1 LNACPADHWHSATLG
16 DLALEI
22 RNGLPEKPHAEPP
35 GNPILRISAV
45 RPGKVDFSD
54 LRYHRSAQSSA
65 SYVVNRGD
73 LLIVRYNGNA
83 RFVAACGM
91 VRESVDGC
99 VYPDKLIRVR
109 IDPAQAFPEYIEL
122 AMLTPESRR
131 QLEPFIKT
139 AAGQH
144 GISAKDLR
152 RLCIRLPP
160 LAEQCRIVARIEA
173 LFARTRR
180 ARTDLERVAPLSAAY
195 RRSALEQA
203 FSADVADCKIVPLG
217 SLLAAIE
224 AGKNMRCEERQ
235 PRAGENGIVKIS
247 AVTWGHFDPT
257 AIKTAPNDVVLDPR
271 SRIANGDFLVSR
283 ANTLELVGAPVIAQ
297 DVPANT
303 FLSDKVLRLRFS
315 EPVDR
320 WVLWFLRSP
329 AGRREIEARSSGNQ
343 LSMRNIGQGAL
354 RDIPVPMPAAD
365 VRAQTI
371 AAIEGGEERVTVA
384 NRDATRSVAL
394 LDRLEQSILA
404 RAFRGELVHQDAD
417 EVSDVVP
424 QVAADQ
430 DAPTTRR
437 RKIRAVAA

>member
-1 LNACPADHWHSATLG
+1 MTPLSEIADSLEQGWSPKCLETASSDASDWAVIKTTAIQSLRFEAAENKQLPANLPPRPHLQILAGDILITRAGPRSRVGICCYVSECRPRLLLCDKAYRLRMRSNLADAQYVAWMLNGQEIVQQIEAMKSGISDSGLNLKQEAF
-16 DLALEI
+16 LALKI
-22 RNGLPEKPHAEPP
+22 P
-35 GNPILRISAV
+35 
-45 RPGKVDFSD
+45 
-54 LRYHRSAQSSA
+54 
-65 SYVVNRGD
+65 
-73 LLIVRYNGNA
+73 
-83 RFVAACGM
+83 
-91 VRESVDGC
+91 
-99 VYPDKLIRVR
+99 
-109 IDPAQAFPEYIEL
+109 
-122 AMLTPESRR
+122 
-131 QLEPFIKT
+131 
-139 AAGQH
+139 
-144 GISAKDLR
+144 
-152 RLCIRLPP
+152 LPP
-160 LAEQCRIVARIEA
+160 LAEQRRIVARIEA
-173 LFARTRR
+173 LFARARR
-180 ARTDLERVAPLSAAY
+180 ARTDLERIAPLSAAY

-203 FSADVADCKIVPLG
+203 FSADIAECRIVPLG

-247 AVTWGHFDPT
+247 AVTWGRFDPA

-271 SRIANGDFLVSR
+271 SRIANGDFLMSR

-297 DVPANT
+297 DVPVNT
-303 FLSDKVLRLRFS
+303 FLSDKVLRLRFG

-384 NRDATRSVAL
+384 NHDATRSVAL

-417 EVSDVVP
+417 EVSDVVA